1 MSRESTNDSISV
13 FWSPHLTQMIALSK
27 KQEGVYLGTLGILGD
42 FHLQQI
48 RIDRKNPP
56 TTRQMISPTL
66 WPSFQLAQPNFP
78 SNPTS
83 MALIV
88 AISYE
93 YTILNTS
100 HQTNLPQSK
109 D

>member
-1 MSRESTNDSISV
+1 
-13 FWSPHLTQMIALSK
+13 MIALSK

-56 TTRQMISPTL
+56 TTPANNIIDTMANLPAGATELPIK
-66 WPSFQLAQPNFP
+66 PNLDG
-78 SNPTS
+78 SDSGN
-83 MALIV
+83 IV
-88 AISYE
+88 K